1 MEHGHPLA
9 RLAAFVAAA
18 RARGRPTRLVLRNT
32 ERFGLVHLYFRN
44 GHLDHVEG
52 HLNTPLNSLVDLAT
66 WQLGVIRQDEI
77 GSGLPPSPVDR
88 TLETA
93 LTAVLRQLEARGV
106 VQPAPPARVWQNG
119 QPGPRSVPTA
129 EMPPPLAS
137 AKSLPPLTVASDAP
151 LVPAPHSLPAAS
163 AADAMTIPQWQL
175 LALVVHQ
182 VVERASELVGA
193 DMAAALLRSSLAHV
207 ARSAPVLRDVEVDSS
222 VWLKA
227 TDETAILRFSM
238 YDVAEAVASL
248 LTNFEVRCAS
258 LMGAERAQA
267 MVASAAAP
275 FRASLSQIGLDVA
288 G

>member
-66 WQLGVIRQDEI
+66 WQLGVIRQDEV

-93 LTAVLRQLEARGV
+93 LTDVLRQLEARGV
-106 VQPAPPARVWQNG
+106 VQPAPPARVWHNG
-119 QPGPRSVPTA
+119 QPGPRSMPTA
-129 EMPPPLAS
+129 EMPPLAS

-151 LVPAPHSLPAAS
+151 LVPAPHSLPAAP

-227 TDETAILRFSM
+227 TDETAILRSSM
-238 YDVAEAVASL
+238 FDVAEAVASL

-267 MVASAAAP
+267 MVVSAAAP

>member
-18 RARGRPTRLVLRNT
+18 RARGRPTRLVVRNT
-32 ERFGLVHLYFRN
+32 ELFGLVHLCFRN

-52 HLNTPLNSLVDLAT
+52 HLNPPLNSLVDLAT

-77 GSGLPPSPVDR
+77 GSGLAAAPVDR

-93 LTAVLRQLEARGV
+93 LTDVLHQLEARGV
-106 VQPAPPARVWQNG
+106 VQPAPPARVWHNG
-119 QPGPRSVPTA
+119 RPGPRSVPTA
-129 EMPPPLAS
+129 EVPPLAS
-137 AKSLPPLTVASDAP
+137 AESLPPLTVASDSP
-151 LVPAPHSLPAAS
+151 PVPAPRALPAAP

-193 DMAAALLRSSLAHV
+193 DMAASLLRSSLAHV
-207 ARSAPVLRDVEVDSS
+207 AKSAPVVRDVEIDSS
-222 VWLKA
+222 MCLKA

-258 LMGAERAQA
+258 LVGAERAQE

-288 G
+288 R